1 MMNKMLRRHEGI
13 YMTEAEHAVET
24 FTIHDRHEHGS
35 QNGERI
41 FVLACICAA
50 LAYLVGAFIPAWG
63 DWAYAIGALIAV
75 LPFAKAAVKKAV
87 TGKPFSIETLV
98 TIAVVGALPIDA
110 GAEAVVVV
118 ALFSLGELLEG
129 FAAARARSGLTALAQ
144 LLPSD
149 ATIETDGQRR
159 TIPVASLTVNML
171 MLVAPGDRLAA
182 DGTIVDGRSDLNEA
196 AITGESSAVDKTIGD
211 PVFAGSI
218 NGDGQ
223 IKVTVTK
230 DASNSVVARIGDLV
244 AQAQASTAP
253 TARFIDSFS
262 AYYTPAAILIAALIA
277 VAPPLLMGGEW
288 STWAYRALTVL
299 LIACPCALVL
309 STPAAIATGIATA
322 ARYGI
327 LIKSGAALE
336 MLAKIQVAAFDKT
349 GTLTLG
355 HPVVTDVEGD
365 ANEVLRLAAAVET
378 GLSHPV
384 ARGIVA
390 EAVAKGIA
398 IPSAT
403 DVSIRQGEGVE
414 GVVDGVRIALL
425 SPRASKSLASQI
437 SARIDAFEREGKT
450 IAVLFAD
457 NRLVGFIASRD
468 EPRTDA
474 KSAIAVLAALGIKT
488 LMLSGDNQRTASA
501 VAAPLGMTA
510 EGELMPADKLARIA
524 ELKAES
530 PILMVGDG
538 VNDAPALA
546 AASLGL
552 AMGGGTDV
560 AIETADVGLLR
571 DRLLAVPDAIR
582 LARQTRRTIII
593 NIVLAVGLKLVFLVL
608 AIFGITN
615 LWTAIIADT
624 GATILVTINALLM
637 FWIFEPAKD
646 ENPSAL
652 AGSF

>member
-1 MMNKMLRRHEGI
+1 MAETR
-13 YMTEAEHAVET
+13 TEDSPHT
-24 FTIHDRHEHGS
+24 HDDGNAHGS
-35 QNGERI
+35 RDGLRI
-41 FVLACICAA
+41 FVLACLCAG
-50 LAYLVGAFIPAWG
+50 LAYLIGAILPRWG
-63 DWAYAIGALIAV
+63 GWAYTIGALIAV
-75 LPFAKAAVKKAV
+75 LPFAKSALEKAV
-87 TGKPFSIETLV
+87 AGTPFSIETLV

-129 FAAARARSGLTALAQ
+129 FAAARARSGLTALAK
-144 LLPSD
+144 LLPSE
-149 ATIETDGQRR
+149 ATIEENGQRR
-159 TIPVASLTVNML
+159 TIAVTSLGVDMV
-171 MLVAPGDRLAA
+171 MLVAPGERLAA
-182 DGTIVDGRSDLNEA
+182 DGTILDGRSDLNEA
-196 AITGESSAVDKTIGD
+196 AITGESLAVDKTIGAA
-211 PVFAGSI
+211 VFAGSI
-218 NGDGQ
+218 NGDGHL
-223 IKVTVTK
+223 KVKVTK

-253 TARFIDSFS
+253 TSRFIDSFS
-262 AYYTPAAILIAALIA
+262 AWYTPAAILIASLIA
-277 VAPPLLMGGEW
+277 VVPPLLMGGDW
-288 STWAYRALTVL
+288 PTWIYRALTVL

-336 MLAKIQVAAFDKT
+336 MLAKIRIAAFDKT

-355 HPVVTDVEGD
+355 RPVVTDVEG
-365 ANEVLRLAAAVET
+365 NPIEVLRLAAAVET

-390 EAVAKGIA
+390 EAVTRGIVVPA
-398 IPSAT
+398 ASGVA
-403 DVSIRQGEGVE
+403 IRQGEGVE
-414 GVVDGVRIALL
+414 GMVEGAKITLI
-425 SPRASKSLASQI
+425 SPRAAKSLAPDLA
-437 SARIDAFEREGKT
+437 ARIDALEREGKT

-457 NRLVGFIASRD
+457 DKLVGMIASRD
-468 EPRTDA
+468 EPRIDA
-474 KSAIAVLAALGIKT
+474 KPAIAALTALGIRS
-488 LMLSGDNQRTASA
+488 LMLSGDNQRTATA
-501 VAAPLGMTA
+501 VAVPLGMDA
-510 EGELMPADKLARIA
+510 EGELMPADKLDRISV
-524 ELKAES
+524 LKSEA

-546 AASLGL
+546 TASLGL

-582 LARQTRRTIII
+582 LARQTRRTIIV
-593 NIVLAVGLKLVFLVL
+593 NIIVAVGLKLVFLVL

-637 FWIFEPAKD
+637 FWTFTPAED
-646 ENPSAL
+646 DTSA
-652 AGSF
+652 AATGGS

>member
-1 MMNKMLRRHEGI
+1 MIKA
-13 YMTEAEHAVET
+13 EAPIET
-24 FTIHDRHEHGS
+24 HTDGDGHEHGS
-35 QNGERI
+35 ENGLRI
-41 FVLACICAA
+41 FVLACICAG
-50 LAYLVGAFIPAWG
+50 LAYLIGVLVPAWG

-75 LPFAKAAVKKAV
+75 LPFAKSALEKALK
-87 TGKPFSIETLV
+87 GKPFSIETLV

-144 LLPSD
+144 LLPSE
-149 ATIETDGQRR
+149 ATIEVDGERK
-159 TIPVASLTVNML
+159 TVPVTSLTVNML

-196 AITGESSAVDKTIGD
+196 AITGESSAVDKGIGA

-223 IKVTVTK
+223 LKVTVTK

-277 VAPPLLMGGEW
+277 VVPPLLMGGEW
-288 STWAYRALTVL
+288 STWIYRALTVL

-322 ARYGI
+322 ARHGI

-336 MLAKIQVAAFDKT
+336 MLAKIKIAAFDKT

-365 ANEVLRLAAAVET
+365 ATEVLRLAAAVET

-384 ARGIVA
+384 ARGIVSEA
-390 EAVAKGIA
+390 EAKGIE
-398 IPSAT
+398 IPGAT
-403 DVSIRQGEGVE
+403 DVVIRQGEGVE
-414 GVVDGVRIALL
+414 GIVDGVKIALL
-425 SPRASKSLASQI
+425 SPRASKSLTPEVMT
-437 SARIDAFEREGKT
+437 RIDALEREGKT

-457 NRLVGFIASRD
+457 TKFIGFIASRD
-468 EPRTDA
+468 EPRIDS
-474 KSAIAVLAALGIKT
+474 KPAIAALTALGIKS
-488 LMLSGDNQRTASA
+488 LMLSGDNQRTATA
-501 VAAPLGMTA
+501 VAAPLGMEA
-510 EGELMPADKLARIA
+510 EGELMPADKLDRIA
-524 ELKAES
+524 ALKAEM

-546 AASLGL
+546 TASLGL

-582 LARQTRRTIII
+582 LARKTRSTIIV

-608 AIFGITN
+608 AVFGITN

-624 GATILVTINALLM
+624 GATILVTINALLL
-637 FWIFEPAKD
+637 FWTFKPAEDVSTSHPAKD
-646 ENPSAL
+646 I
-652 AGSF
+652 

>member
-1 MMNKMLRRHEGI
+1 MKNHMIKA
-13 YMTEAEHAVET
+13 EAAAATHAH
-24 FTIHDRHEHGS
+24 HDGHEHGS
-35 QNGERI
+35 ENGLRI

-50 LAYLVGAFIPAWG
+50 LAYLVGVFIPDWG
-63 DWAYAIGALIAV
+63 DWAYAIAALVAV
-75 LPFAKAAVKKAV
+75 LPFAKAAFKKAV
-87 TGKPFSIETLV
+87 AGTPFSIETLV

-129 FAAARARSGLTALAQ
+129 FAAARARSGLAALAQ
-144 LLPSD
+144 LLPSE
-149 ATIETDGQRR
+149 ATIEEHGERR
-159 TIPVASLTVNML
+159 TIPVTSLTINMV
-171 MLVAPGDRLAA
+171 MLVAPGERLAA
-182 DGTIVDGRSDLNEA
+182 DGTILDGRSDLNEA

-230 DASNSVVARIGDLV
+230 EAGNSVVARIGDLV

-277 VAPPLLMGGEW
+277 VVPPLLMGGEW
-288 STWAYRALTVL
+288 STWIYRALTVL

-336 MLAKIQVAAFDKT
+336 MLAKIRIAAFDKT

-365 ANEVLRLAAAVET
+365 ATEVLRLAAAVET

-390 EAVAKGIA
+390 EAVARRIT
-398 IPSAT
+398 IPGAT

-414 GVVDGVRIALL
+414 GMVDGRRIALL
-425 SPRASKSLASQI
+425 SPRASEALAPEL
-437 SARIDAFEREGKT
+437 SARIDALEREGKT
-450 IAVLFAD
+450 IAILFAD
-457 NRLVGFIASRD
+457 DKYVGTIASRD
-468 EPRTDA
+468 EPRADA
-474 KSAIAVLAALGIKT
+474 KPAIAALVALGIKT
-488 LMLSGDNQRTASA
+488 LMLSGDNQRTAAA
-501 VAAPLGMTA
+501 VAAPLGMAA

-524 ELKAES
+524 ALKAEA

-546 AASLGL
+546 TASLGL

-560 AIETADVGLLR
+560 AIETADIGLLR

-593 NIVLAVGLKLVFLVL
+593 NIILAVGLKLVFLVL

-624 GATILVTINALLM
+624 GATILVTINALLL
-637 FWIFEPAKD
+637 FWTFEPAED
-646 ENPSAL
+646 AGAL
-652 AGSF
+652 HP

>member
-1 MMNKMLRRHEGI
+1 MVM
-13 YMTEAEHAVET
+13 
-24 FTIHDRHEHGS
+24 
-35 QNGERI
+35 
-41 FVLACICAA
+41 
-50 LAYLVGAFIPAWG
+50 LVG
-63 DWAYAIGALIAV
+63 
-75 LPFAKAAVKKAV
+75 
-87 TGKPFSIETLV
+87 
-98 TIAVVGALPIDA
+98 
-110 GAEAVVVV
+110 
-118 ALFSLGELLEG
+118 
-129 FAAARARSGLTALAQ
+129 
-144 LLPSD
+144 
-149 ATIETDGQRR
+149 
-159 TIPVASLTVNML
+159 
-171 MLVAPGDRLAA
+171 PGDRLAA
-182 DGTIVDGRSDLNEA
+182 DGTIIDGRSDLNEA
-196 AITGESSAVDKTIGD
+196 AITGESSAVDKGIGA

-223 IKVTVTK
+223 LKVTVTK

-277 VAPPLLMGGEW
+277 VVPPLLMGGEW
-288 STWAYRALTVL
+288 STWIYRALTVL

-322 ARYGI
+322 ARHGI

-336 MLAKIQVAAFDKT
+336 MLAKIKIAAFDKT

-365 ANEVLRLAAAVET
+365 ATEVLRLAAAIET

-390 EAVAKGIA
+390 EAVAKA
-398 IPSAT
+398 IEVPGAS
-403 DVSIRQGEGVE
+403 DVVIRQGEGVE
-414 GVVDGVRIALL
+414 GIVDGMKIALL
-425 SPRASKSLASQI
+425 SPRASKSLSPDI
-437 SARIDAFEREGKT
+437 VTRIDELERAGKT

-457 NRLVGFIASRD
+457 AKLIGFIASRD
-468 EPRTDA
+468 EPRSDS
-474 KSAIAVLAALGIKT
+474 KPAIAALTALGIKS

-501 VAAPLGMTA
+501 VAAPLGMEA
-510 EGELMPADKLARIA
+510 EGELMPADKLDRIA
-524 ELKAES
+524 ALKAEM

-546 AASLGL
+546 TASLGL

-582 LARQTRRTIII
+582 LARKTRSTIIV

-608 AIFGITN
+608 AVFGITN

-624 GATILVTINALLM
+624 GATILVTINALLL
-637 FWIFEPAKD
+637 FWTFKPIEDASTSAPAKD
-646 ENPSAL
+646 I
-652 AGSF
+652 

>member
-1 MMNKMLRRHEGI
+1 MIISEAPIETHAEG
-13 YMTEAEHAVET
+13 
-24 FTIHDRHEHGS
+24 DGHEHGS
-35 QNGERI
+35 ENGLRI
-41 FVLACICAA
+41 FILACICAA
-50 LAYLVGAFIPAWG
+50 LAYLTGVLVPAWG
-63 DWAYAIGALIAV
+63 DWAYAIGALVAV
-75 LPFAKAAVKKAV
+75 LPFAKSALEKALK
-87 TGKPFSIETLV
+87 GRPFSIETLV

-144 LLPSD
+144 LLPSE
-149 ATIETDGQRR
+149 ATIEMDGERK
-159 TIPVASLTVNML
+159 TVPVTSLTVGMV
-171 MLVAPGDRLAA
+171 MLVGPGDRLAA
-182 DGTIVDGRSDLNEA
+182 DGTIIDGRSDLNEA
-196 AITGESSAVDKTIGD
+196 AITGKSSAVDKGIGA

-223 IKVTVTK
+223 LKVTVTK

-262 AYYTPAAILIAALIA
+262 AYYTPVAILIAALIA
-277 VAPPLLMGGEW
+277 VVPPLLMAGEW
-288 STWAYRALTVL
+288 STWIYRALTVL

-322 ARYGI
+322 ARHGI
-327 LIKSGAALE
+327 FIKSGAALE
-336 MLAKIQVAAFDKT
+336 MLAKIKIAAFDKT

-390 EAVAKGIA
+390 EAVAKA
-398 IPSAT
+398 IEIPGAS
-403 DVSIRQGEGVE
+403 DVVIRQGEGVE
-414 GVVDGVRIALL
+414 GIVDGMKIALL
-425 SPRASKSLASQI
+425 SPRASKSLSPDI
-437 SARIDAFEREGKT
+437 VTRIDELERAGKT

-457 NRLVGFIASRD
+457 AKLIGFIASRD
-468 EPRTDA
+468 EPRSDS
-474 KSAIAVLAALGIKT
+474 KPAIAALTALGIKS

-501 VAAPLGMTA
+501 VAAPLGMEA
-510 EGELMPADKLARIA
+510 EGELMPADKLDRIA
-524 ELKAES
+524 ALKAEM

-546 AASLGL
+546 TASLGL

-582 LARQTRRTIII
+582 LARKTRSTIIV

-608 AIFGITN
+608 AVFGITN

-624 GATILVTINALLM
+624 GATILVTINALLL
-637 FWIFEPAKD
+637 FWTFKPIEDASTSAPAKD
-646 ENPSAL
+646 I
-652 AGSF
+652 

>member
-1 MMNKMLRRHEGI
+1 MFKD
-13 YMTEAEHAVET
+13 EAPIET
-24 FTIHDRHEHGS
+24 HTDGDGHEHGS
-35 QNGERI
+35 ENGLRI
-41 FVLACICAA
+41 FVLACICAG
-50 LAYLVGAFIPAWG
+50 LAYLIGVLVPAWG

-75 LPFAKAAVKKAV
+75 LPFAKSALEKALK
-87 TGKPFSIETLV
+87 GRPFSIETLV

-144 LLPSD
+144 LLPSE
-149 ATIETDGQRR
+149 ATIEVDGERK
-159 TIPVASLTVNML
+159 TVPVTSLTVNMV

-182 DGTIVDGRSDLNEA
+182 DGTIVEGRSDLNEA
-196 AITGESSAVDKTIGD
+196 AITGESSAVDKGIGA

-223 IKVTVTK
+223 LKVTVTK

-277 VAPPLLMGGEW
+277 LVPPMLMGGEW
-288 STWAYRALTVL
+288 STWIYRALTVL

-322 ARYGI
+322 ARHGI

-336 MLAKIQVAAFDKT
+336 MLAKIKIAAFDKT

-365 ANEVLRLAAAVET
+365 ATEVLRLAAAVET

-390 EAVAKGIA
+390 EAVAKGIE
-398 IPSAT
+398 IPGAT
-403 DVSIRQGEGVE
+403 DVVIRQGEGVE
-414 GVVDGVRIALL
+414 GIVDGVKIALL
-425 SPRASKSLASQI
+425 SPRASKSLAPEVMT
-437 SARIDAFEREGKT
+437 RIDALEREGKT

-457 NRLVGFIASRD
+457 TKFIGFIASRD
-468 EPRTDA
+468 EPRTDS
-474 KSAIAVLAALGIKT
+474 KPAIAALTALGIKS
-488 LMLSGDNQRTASA
+488 LMLSGDNQRTATA
-501 VAAPLGMTA
+501 VAAPLGMEA
-510 EGELMPADKLARIA
+510 EGELMPADKLERIA
-524 ELKAES
+524 ALKAEM

-546 AASLGL
+546 TASLGL

-582 LARQTRRTIII
+582 LARKTRSTIIV

-608 AIFGITN
+608 AVFGITN

-624 GATILVTINALLM
+624 GATILVTINALLL
-637 FWIFEPAKD
+637 FWTFNPA
-646 ENPSAL
+646 EERSTAAPA
-652 AGSF
+652 

>member
-1 MMNKMLRRHEGI
+1 MS
-13 YMTEAEHAVET
+13 EAHTNDDGHA
-24 FTIHDRHEHGS
+24 HGS
-35 QNGERI
+35 KEGLRI
-41 FVLACICAA
+41 FILASMCAG
-50 LAYLVGAFIPAWG
+50 LAYLVGTIVPGWG

-75 LPFAKAAVKKAV
+75 LPFAKAAFRKAV
-87 TGKPFSIETLV
+87 AGTPFSIETLV
-98 TIAVVGALPIDA
+98 AIAVVGALPIDA
-110 GAEAVVVV
+110 AAEAVVVV

-129 FAAARARSGLTALAQ
+129 FAAARARSGLAALAK
-144 LLPSD
+144 LLPSE
-149 ATIETDGQRR
+149 ATIEENGQRQ
-159 TIPVASLTVNML
+159 TIAVTSLNIGMV

-182 DGTIVDGRSDLNEA
+182 DGTILDGRSDLNEA
-196 AITGESSAVDKTIGD
+196 AITGESLAVDKTTGA

-218 NGDGQ
+218 NGDGHL
-223 IKVTVTK
+223 KVTVTK

-277 VAPPLLMGGEW
+277 VVPPLLMGGEW
-288 STWAYRALTVL
+288 PIWTYRALTVL

-336 MLAKIQVAAFDKT
+336 MLAKIRVAAFDKT

-355 HPVVTDVEGD
+355 HPVVTDIEGD
-365 ANEVLRLAAAVET
+365 LTEVLRLAAAVET

-390 EAVAKGIA
+390 EAAKRGIA
-398 IPSAT
+398 VPAAS
-403 DVSIRQGEGVE
+403 DVAIRQGEGVQGIVE
-414 GVVDGVRIALL
+414 GAMITLI
-425 SPRASKSLASQI
+425 SPRKAKSLTPDLA
-437 SARIDAFEREGKT
+437 ARIDALEREGKT

-457 NRLVGFIASRD
+457 DKFVGIIANRD
-468 EPRTDA
+468 EPRADA
-474 KSAIAVLAALGIKT
+474 KPAIAALTALGIRS

-501 VAAPLGMTA
+501 VAKPLGMDA
-510 EGELMPADKLARIA
+510 EGELMPADKLSRIDA
-524 ELKAES
+524 LKAEA

-546 AASLGL
+546 TASLGL

-560 AIETADVGLLR
+560 AIETADVGLLK

-582 LARQTRRTIII
+582 LARKTHRTIIT
-593 NIVLAVGLKLVFLVL
+593 NIIVAVGLKLVFLVL

-637 FWIFEPAKD
+637 FWTFKPAD
-646 ENPSAL
+646 DSPA
-652 AGSF
+652 AQMGGS

>member
-1 MMNKMLRRHEGI
+1 MI
-13 YMTEAEHAVET
+13 IAEAPIET
-24 FTIHDRHEHGS
+24 HTDGDGHEHGAE
-35 QNGERI
+35 NGLRI
-41 FVLACICAA
+41 FVLACICAG
-50 LAYLVGAFIPAWG
+50 LAYLIGVLVPAWG

-75 LPFAKAAVKKAV
+75 LPFAKSALEKAL
-87 TGKPFSIETLV
+87 KSRPFSIETLV

-144 LLPSD
+144 LLPSE
-149 ATIETDGQRR
+149 ATIEVDGERK
-159 TIPVASLTVNML
+159 TVPVTSLTVNMV

-196 AITGESSAVDKTIGD
+196 AITGESSAVDKGIGA

-223 IKVTVTK
+223 LKVTVTK

-277 VAPPLLMGGEW
+277 VVPPLLMDGEW
-288 STWAYRALTVL
+288 STWIYRALTVL

-322 ARYGI
+322 ARHGI

-336 MLAKIQVAAFDKT
+336 MLAKIKIAAFDKT

-365 ANEVLRLAAAVET
+365 ATEVLRLAAAVET

-390 EAVAKGIA
+390 EAVAKDIE

-403 DVSIRQGEGVE
+403 DVIIRQGEGVE
-414 GVVDGVRIALL
+414 GTVDGVKIALL
-425 SPRASKSLASQI
+425 SPRASKSLAPEIMS
-437 SARIDAFEREGKT
+437 RIDALEREGKT

-457 NRLVGFIASRD
+457 TKFIGIIASRD
-468 EPRTDA
+468 EPRADS
-474 KSAIAVLAALGIKT
+474 KPAIAALTALGIKS

-501 VAAPLGMTA
+501 VAAPLGMEA
-510 EGELMPADKLARIA
+510 EGELMPADKLDRIA
-524 ELKAES
+524 ALKAEM

-546 AASLGL
+546 TASLGL

-582 LARQTRRTIII
+582 LARKTRSTIIV

-608 AIFGITN
+608 AVFGITN

-624 GATILVTINALLM
+624 GATILVTINALML
-637 FWIFEPAKD
+637 FWTFKAAEDVSTSHPAKD
-646 ENPSAL
+646 I
-652 AGSF
+652 

>member
-1 MMNKMLRRHEGI
+1 VIKA
-13 YMTEAEHAVET
+13 EAPIET
-24 FTIHDRHEHGS
+24 HTDGDGHEHGS
-35 QNGERI
+35 ENGLRI
-41 FVLACICAA
+41 FVLACICAG
-50 LAYLVGAFIPAWG
+50 LAYLIGVLVPAWG

-75 LPFAKAAVKKAV
+75 LPFAKSALEKALK
-87 TGKPFSIETLV
+87 GRPFSIETLV

-144 LLPSD
+144 LLPSE
-149 ATIETDGQRR
+149 ATIEVDGERK
-159 TIPVASLTVNML
+159 TVPVTSLTVNMV

-182 DGTIVDGRSDLNEA
+182 DGTIVEGRSDLNEA
-196 AITGESSAVDKTIGD
+196 AITGESSAVDKGIGA

-223 IKVTVTK
+223 LKVTVTK

-277 VAPPLLMGGEW
+277 LVPPMLMGGEW
-288 STWAYRALTVL
+288 STWIYRALTVL

-322 ARYGI
+322 ARHGI

-336 MLAKIQVAAFDKT
+336 MLAKIKIAAFDKT

-365 ANEVLRLAAAVET
+365 ATEVLRLAAAVET

-390 EAVAKGIA
+390 EAVAKGIE
-398 IPSAT
+398 IPGAT
-403 DVSIRQGEGVE
+403 DVVIRQGEGVE
-414 GVVDGVRIALL
+414 GIVDGVKIALL
-425 SPRASKSLASQI
+425 SPRASKSLAPEVMT
-437 SARIDAFEREGKT
+437 RIDALEREGKT

-457 NRLVGFIASRD
+457 TKFIGFIASRD
-468 EPRTDA
+468 EPRTDS
-474 KSAIAVLAALGIKT
+474 KPAIAALTALGIKS
-488 LMLSGDNQRTASA
+488 LMLSGDNQRTATA
-501 VAAPLGMTA
+501 VAAPLGMEA
-510 EGELMPADKLARIA
+510 EGELMPADKLERIA
-524 ELKAES
+524 ALKAEM

-546 AASLGL
+546 TASLGL

-582 LARQTRRTIII
+582 LARKTRSTIIV

-608 AIFGITN
+608 AVFGITN

-624 GATILVTINALLM
+624 GATILVTINALLL
-637 FWIFEPAKD
+637 FWTFNPA
-646 ENPSAL
+646 EERSTAAPA
-652 AGSF
+652 

>member
-1 MMNKMLRRHEGI
+1 MSQSESVADATAN
-13 YMTEAEHAVET
+13 
-24 FTIHDRHEHGS
+24 HDGHEHGS
-35 QNGERI
+35 EDGLRI
-41 FVLACICAA
+41 FVLACVCAA
-50 LAYLVGAFIPAWG
+50 LAYLVGVFFPLWG
-63 DWAYAIGALIAV
+63 DWAYAVAALVAV
-75 LPFAKAAVKKAV
+75 LPFARTALKKALAG
-87 TGKPFSIETLV
+87 TPFSIETLV

-129 FAAARARSGLTALAQ
+129 FAAARARSGLTALAE
-144 LLPSD
+144 LLPSE
-149 ATIETDGQRR
+149 ATIEENGKRR
-159 TIPVASLTVNML
+159 TVPVTSLTIGMV
-171 MLVAPGDRLAA
+171 MLVTPGERLAA
-182 DGTIVDGRSDLNEA
+182 DGTILDGRSDLNEA

-223 IKVTVTK
+223 LKVTVTK
-230 DASNSVVARIGDLV
+230 DASNSVVARIGELV
-244 AQAQASTAP
+244 AEAQASTAP

-262 AYYTPAAILIAALIA
+262 AYYTPAAIVIAALIA
-277 VAPPLLMGGEW
+277 VVPPLLMGGEW
-288 STWAYRALTVL
+288 PTWVYRALTVL

-336 MLAKIQVAAFDKT
+336 MLAKIQIAAFDKT

-355 HPVVTDVEGD
+355 HPVVTDVDGD
-365 ANEVLRLAAAVET
+365 ASQVLRLAAAVET

-390 EAVAKGIA
+390 EAVARGIA
-398 IPSAT
+398 IPGAT

-414 GVVDGVRIALL
+414 GTVEGVRIALL
-425 SPRASKSLASQI
+425 SPRASKLLTPESL
-437 SARIDAFEREGKT
+437 ARIDVLEREGKT

-457 NRLVGFIASRD
+457 DKYVGTIASRD

-474 KSAIAVLAALGIKT
+474 KPAIAALAALGIKT

-501 VAAPLGMTA
+501 VAAPLGMMA

-524 ELKAES
+524 ALKAEA

-546 AASLGL
+546 TASLGL

-571 DRLLAVPDAIR
+571 DRLLGVPDAIR

-624 GATILVTINALLM
+624 GATILVTINALLL
-637 FWIFEPAKD
+637 FWTFKPTHDAD
-646 ENPSAL
+646 ANVSR
-652 AGSF
+652 GHS

>member
-1 MMNKMLRRHEGI
+1 MIKA
-13 YMTEAEHAVET
+13 EAPIET
-24 FTIHDRHEHGS
+24 HTDGDGHEHGS
-35 QNGERI
+35 ENGLRI
-41 FVLACICAA
+41 FVLACICAG
-50 LAYLVGAFIPAWG
+50 LAYLIGVLVPAWG

-75 LPFAKAAVKKAV
+75 LPFAKSALEKALK
-87 TGKPFSIETLV
+87 GRPFSIETLV

-144 LLPSD
+144 LLPSE
-149 ATIETDGQRR
+149 ATIEVGGERK
-159 TIPVASLTVNML
+159 TIPVTSLTVNMV

-182 DGTIVDGRSDLNEA
+182 DGTIVEGRSDLNEA
-196 AITGESSAVDKTIGD
+196 AITGESSAVDKGIGA

-223 IKVTVTK
+223 LKVTVTK

-277 VAPPLLMGGEW
+277 LVPPMLMGGEW
-288 STWAYRALTVL
+288 STWIYRALTVL

-322 ARYGI
+322 ARHGI

-336 MLAKIQVAAFDKT
+336 MLAKIKIAAFDKT

-365 ANEVLRLAAAVET
+365 ATEVLRLAAAVET

-390 EAVAKGIA
+390 EAVAKGIE
-398 IPSAT
+398 IPGAT
-403 DVSIRQGEGVE
+403 DVVIRQGEGVE
-414 GVVDGVRIALL
+414 GIVDGVKIALL
-425 SPRASKSLASQI
+425 SPRASKSLAPEVMT
-437 SARIDAFEREGKT
+437 RIDALEREGKT

-457 NRLVGFIASRD
+457 TKFIGFIASRD
-468 EPRTDA
+468 EPRTDS
-474 KSAIAVLAALGIKT
+474 KPAIAALTALGIKS
-488 LMLSGDNQRTASA
+488 LMLSGDNQRTATA
-501 VAAPLGMTA
+501 VAAPLGMEA
-510 EGELMPADKLARIA
+510 EGELMPADKLERIA
-524 ELKAES
+524 ALKAEM

-546 AASLGL
+546 TASLGL

-582 LARQTRRTIII
+582 LARKTRSTIIV

-608 AIFGITN
+608 AVFGITN

-624 GATILVTINALLM
+624 GATILVTINALLL
-637 FWIFEPAKD
+637 FWTFNPA
-646 ENPSAL
+646 EERSTAAPA
-652 AGSF
+652 

>member
-1 MMNKMLRRHEGI
+1 LICCPILFEGI
-13 YMTEAEHAVET
+13 YVIKAEAPIET
-24 FTIHDRHEHGS
+24 HTDGDGHEHGS
-35 QNGERI
+35 ENGLRI
-41 FVLACICAA
+41 FVLACICAG
-50 LAYLVGAFIPAWG
+50 LAYLIGVLVPAWG

-75 LPFAKAAVKKAV
+75 LPFAKSALEKAL
-87 TGKPFSIETLV
+87 KSRPFSIETLV

-144 LLPSD
+144 LLPSE
-149 ATIETDGQRR
+149 ATIEVDGERK
-159 TIPVASLTVNML
+159 TVPVTSLTVNMV

-196 AITGESSAVDKTIGD
+196 AITGESSAVDKGIGA

-223 IKVTVTK
+223 LKVTVTK

-277 VAPPLLMGGEW
+277 VVPPLLMDGEW
-288 STWAYRALTVL
+288 STWIYRALTVL

-322 ARYGI
+322 ARHGI

-336 MLAKIQVAAFDKT
+336 MLAKIKIAAFDKT

-365 ANEVLRLAAAVET
+365 ATEVLRLAAAVET

-390 EAVAKGIA
+390 EAVAKDIE

-403 DVSIRQGEGVE
+403 DVIIRQGEGVE
-414 GVVDGVRIALL
+414 GTVDGVKIALL
-425 SPRASKSLASQI
+425 SPRASKSLAPEIMS
-437 SARIDAFEREGKT
+437 RIDALEREGKT

-457 NRLVGFIASRD
+457 TKFIGIIASRD
-468 EPRTDA
+468 EPRADS
-474 KSAIAVLAALGIKT
+474 KPAIAALTALGIKS

-501 VAAPLGMTA
+501 VAAPLGMEA
-510 EGELMPADKLARIA
+510 EGELMPADKLDRIA
-524 ELKAES
+524 ALKAEM

-546 AASLGL
+546 TASLGL

-582 LARQTRRTIII
+582 LARKTRSTIIV

-608 AIFGITN
+608 AVFGITN

-624 GATILVTINALLM
+624 GATILVTINALML
-637 FWIFEPAKD
+637 FWTFKPAEDVSTSHPAKD
-646 ENPSAL
+646 I
-652 AGSF
+652 

>member
-1 MMNKMLRRHEGI
+1 VIKA
-13 YMTEAEHAVET
+13 EAPIET
-24 FTIHDRHEHGS
+24 HTDGDGHEHGS
-35 QNGERI
+35 ENGLGI
-41 FVLACICAA
+41 FVLACICAG
-50 LAYLVGAFIPAWG
+50 LAYLIGVLVPAWG

-75 LPFAKAAVKKAV
+75 LPFAKSALEKALK
-87 TGKPFSIETLV
+87 GRPFSIETLV

-144 LLPSD
+144 LLPSE
-149 ATIETDGQRR
+149 ATIEVDGERK
-159 TIPVASLTVNML
+159 TVPVTSLTVNMV
-171 MLVAPGDRLAA
+171 MFVAPGDRLAA

-196 AITGESSAVDKTIGD
+196 AITGESSAVDKGIGA

-223 IKVTVTK
+223 LKVTVTK

-277 VAPPLLMGGEW
+277 VVPPMLMGGEW
-288 STWAYRALTVL
+288 STWIYRALTVL

-322 ARYGI
+322 ARHGI

-336 MLAKIQVAAFDKT
+336 MLAKIKIAAFDKT

-365 ANEVLRLAAAVET
+365 ATEVLRLAAAVET

-390 EAVAKGIA
+390 EAVAKGIEIPGA
-398 IPSAT
+398 I
-403 DVSIRQGEGVE
+403 DVVIRQGEGVE
-414 GVVDGVRIALL
+414 GIVDGVKIALL
-425 SPRASKSLASQI
+425 SPRASKSLTPEVMT
-437 SARIDAFEREGKT
+437 RIDALEREGKT

-457 NRLVGFIASRD
+457 TKFIGIIASRD
-468 EPRTDA
+468 EPRTDS
-474 KSAIAVLAALGIKT
+474 KSAIAALTALGIKS
-488 LMLSGDNQRTASA
+488 LMLSGDNQRTATA
-501 VAAPLGMTA
+501 VAAPLGMEA
-510 EGELMPADKLARIA
+510 EGELMPADKLDRIA
-524 ELKAES
+524 ALKAEM

-546 AASLGL
+546 TASLGL

-582 LARQTRRTIII
+582 LARKTRSTIIV

-608 AIFGITN
+608 AVFGITN

-624 GATILVTINALLM
+624 GATILVTINALLL
-637 FWIFEPAKD
+637 FWTFKPAEDVSTSNTAKD
-646 ENPSAL
+646 I
-652 AGSF
+652 

>member
-1 MMNKMLRRHEGI
+1 MIKA
-13 YMTEAEHAVET
+13 EAPIET
-24 FTIHDRHEHGS
+24 HTDGDGHEHGS
-35 QNGERI
+35 ENGLRI
-41 FVLACICAA
+41 FVLACICAG
-50 LAYLVGAFIPAWG
+50 LAYLIGVLVPAWG

-75 LPFAKAAVKKAV
+75 LPFAKSALEKALK
-87 TGKPFSIETLV
+87 GRPFSIETLV

-144 LLPSD
+144 LLPSE
-149 ATIETDGQRR
+149 ATIEVDGERK
-159 TIPVASLTVNML
+159 TVPVTSLTVNMV

-182 DGTIVDGRSDLNEA
+182 DGTIVEGRSDLNEA
-196 AITGESSAVDKTIGD
+196 AITGESSAVDKGIGA

-223 IKVTVTK
+223 LKVTVTK

-277 VAPPLLMGGEW
+277 LVPPMLMGGEW
-288 STWAYRALTVL
+288 STWIYRALTVL

-322 ARYGI
+322 ARHGI

-336 MLAKIQVAAFDKT
+336 MLAKIKIAAFDKT

-365 ANEVLRLAAAVET
+365 ATEVLRLAAAVET

-390 EAVAKGIA
+390 EAVAKGIE
-398 IPSAT
+398 IPGAT
-403 DVSIRQGEGVE
+403 DVVIRQGEGVE
-414 GVVDGVRIALL
+414 GIVDGVKIALL
-425 SPRASKSLASQI
+425 SPRASKSLAPEVMT
-437 SARIDAFEREGKT
+437 RIDALEREGKT

-457 NRLVGFIASRD
+457 TKFIGFIASRD
-468 EPRTDA
+468 EPRTDS
-474 KSAIAVLAALGIKT
+474 KPAIAALTALGIKS
-488 LMLSGDNQRTASA
+488 LMLSGDNQRTATA
-501 VAAPLGMTA
+501 VAAPLGMEA
-510 EGELMPADKLARIA
+510 EGELMPADKLERIA
-524 ELKAES
+524 ALKAEK

-546 AASLGL
+546 TASLGL

-582 LARQTRRTIII
+582 LARKTRSTIIV

-608 AIFGITN
+608 AVFGITN

-624 GATILVTINALLM
+624 GATILVTINALLL
-637 FWIFEPAKD
+637 FWTFNPA
-646 ENPSAL
+646 EERSTAAPA
-652 AGSF
+652 

>member
-1 MMNKMLRRHEGI
+1 MIKA
-13 YMTEAEHAVET
+13 EAPIET
-24 FTIHDRHEHGS
+24 HTDGDGHEHGS
-35 QNGERI
+35 ENGLRI
-41 FVLACICAA
+41 FVLACICAG
-50 LAYLVGAFIPAWG
+50 LAYLIGVLVPAWG

-75 LPFAKAAVKKAV
+75 LPFAKSALEKAL
-87 TGKPFSIETLV
+87 KSRPFSIETLV

-144 LLPSD
+144 LLPSE
-149 ATIETDGQRR
+149 ATIEVDGERK
-159 TIPVASLTVNML
+159 TVPVTSLTVNMV

-196 AITGESSAVDKTIGD
+196 AITGESSAVDKGIGA

-223 IKVTVTK
+223 LKVTVTK

-277 VAPPLLMGGEW
+277 VVPPLLMDGEW
-288 STWAYRALTVL
+288 STWIYRALTVL

-322 ARYGI
+322 ARHGI

-336 MLAKIQVAAFDKT
+336 MLAKIKIAAFDKT

-365 ANEVLRLAAAVET
+365 ATEVLRLAAAVET

-390 EAVAKGIA
+390 EAVAKDIE

-403 DVSIRQGEGVE
+403 DVIIRQGEGVE
-414 GVVDGVRIALL
+414 GTVDGVKIALL
-425 SPRASKSLASQI
+425 SPRASKSLAPEIMS
-437 SARIDAFEREGKT
+437 RIDALEREGKT

-457 NRLVGFIASRD
+457 TKFIGIIASRD
-468 EPRTDA
+468 EPRADS
-474 KSAIAVLAALGIKT
+474 KPAIAALTALGIKS

-501 VAAPLGMTA
+501 VAAPLGMEA
-510 EGELMPADKLARIA
+510 EGELMPADKLDRIA
-524 ELKAES
+524 ALKAEM

-546 AASLGL
+546 TASLGL

-582 LARQTRRTIII
+582 LARKTRSTIIV

-608 AIFGITN
+608 AVFGITN

-624 GATILVTINALLM
+624 GATILVTINALML
-637 FWIFEPAKD
+637 FWTFKPAEDVSTSHPAKD
-646 ENPSAL
+646 I
-652 AGSF
+652 

>member
-1 MMNKMLRRHEGI
+1 MIKA
-13 YMTEAEHAVET
+13 EAPIET
-24 FTIHDRHEHGS
+24 HTDGDGHEHGS
-35 QNGERI
+35 ENGLRI
-41 FVLACICAA
+41 FVLACICAG
-50 LAYLVGAFIPAWG
+50 LAYLIGVLFPAWG

-75 LPFAKAAVKKAV
+75 LPFAKSALEKALE
-87 TGKPFSIETLV
+87 GRPFSIETLV

-144 LLPSD
+144 LLPSE
-149 ATIETDGQRR
+149 ATIEVDGERK
-159 TIPVASLTVNML
+159 TVPVTSLTVNMV

-182 DGTIVDGRSDLNEA
+182 DGTIVEGRSDLNEA
-196 AITGESSAVDKTIGD
+196 AITGESSAVDKGVGA

-223 IKVTVTK
+223 LKVTVTK

-277 VAPPLLMGGEW
+277 LVPPMLMGGEW
-288 STWAYRALTVL
+288 STWIYRALTVL

-322 ARYGI
+322 ARHGI

-336 MLAKIQVAAFDKT
+336 MLAKIKIAAFDKT

-365 ANEVLRLAAAVET
+365 ATEVLRLAAAVET

-390 EAVAKGIA
+390 EAVAKGIE
-398 IPSAT
+398 IPGAT
-403 DVSIRQGEGVE
+403 DVVIRQGEGVE
-414 GVVDGVRIALL
+414 GIVDGVKIALL
-425 SPRASKSLASQI
+425 SPRASKSLAPEVMT
-437 SARIDAFEREGKT
+437 RIDALEREGKT

-457 NRLVGFIASRD
+457 TKFIGFIASRD
-468 EPRTDA
+468 EPRTDS
-474 KSAIAVLAALGIKT
+474 KPAIAALTALGIKS
-488 LMLSGDNQRTASA
+488 LMLSGDNQRTATA
-501 VAAPLGMTA
+501 VAAPLGMEA
-510 EGELMPADKLARIA
+510 EGELMPADKLERIA
-524 ELKAES
+524 ALKAEM

-546 AASLGL
+546 TASLGL

-582 LARQTRRTIII
+582 LARKTRSTIIV

-608 AIFGITN
+608 AVFGITN

-624 GATILVTINALLM
+624 GATILVTINALLL
-637 FWIFEPAKD
+637 FWTFNPA
-646 ENPSAL
+646 EERSTAAPA
-652 AGSF
+652 

>member
-1 MMNKMLRRHEGI
+1 MIKA
-13 YMTEAEHAVET
+13 EAPIET
-24 FTIHDRHEHGS
+24 HTDGDGHEHGS
-35 QNGERI
+35 ENGLRI
-41 FVLACICAA
+41 FVLACICAG
-50 LAYLVGAFIPAWG
+50 LAYLIGVLVPAWG

-75 LPFAKAAVKKAV
+75 LPFAKSALEKAL
-87 TGKPFSIETLV
+87 KSRPFSIETLV

-144 LLPSD
+144 LLPSE
-149 ATIETDGQRR
+149 ATIEVGGERKTV
-159 TIPVASLTVNML
+159 PVTSLTVNMV

-196 AITGESSAVDKTIGD
+196 AITGESSAVDKGIGA

-223 IKVTVTK
+223 LKVTVTK

-277 VAPPLLMGGEW
+277 VVPPLLMDGEW
-288 STWAYRALTVL
+288 STWIYRALTVL

-322 ARYGI
+322 ARHGI

-336 MLAKIQVAAFDKT
+336 MLAKIKIAAFDKT

-365 ANEVLRLAAAVET
+365 ATEVLRLAAAVET

-390 EAVAKGIA
+390 EAVAKDIE

-403 DVSIRQGEGVE
+403 DVIIRQGEGVE
-414 GVVDGVRIALL
+414 GTVDGVKIALL
-425 SPRASKSLASQI
+425 SPRASKSLAPEIMS
-437 SARIDAFEREGKT
+437 RIDALEREGKT

-457 NRLVGFIASRD
+457 TKFIGIIASRD
-468 EPRTDA
+468 EPRADS
-474 KSAIAVLAALGIKT
+474 KPAIAALTALGIKS

-501 VAAPLGMTA
+501 VAAPLGMEA
-510 EGELMPADKLARIA
+510 EGELMPADKLDRIA
-524 ELKAES
+524 ALKAEM

-546 AASLGL
+546 TASLGL

-582 LARQTRRTIII
+582 LARKTRSTIIV

-608 AIFGITN
+608 AVFGITN

-624 GATILVTINALLM
+624 GATILVTINALML
-637 FWIFEPAKD
+637 FWTFKPAEDVSTSHPAKD
-646 ENPSAL
+646 I
-652 AGSF
+652 

>member
-1 MMNKMLRRHEGI
+1 LICCPILYEGI
-13 YMTEAEHAVET
+13 YVIKAEAPIET
-24 FTIHDRHEHGS
+24 HTDGDGHEHGS
-35 QNGERI
+35 ENGLRI
-41 FVLACICAA
+41 FVLACICAG
-50 LAYLVGAFIPAWG
+50 LAYLIGVLVPAWG

-75 LPFAKAAVKKAV
+75 LPFAKSALEKALK
-87 TGKPFSIETLV
+87 GRPFSIETLV

-144 LLPSD
+144 LLPSE
-149 ATIETDGQRR
+149 ATIEVDGERK
-159 TIPVASLTVNML
+159 TVPVTSLTVNMV

-182 DGTIVDGRSDLNEA
+182 DGTIVEGRSDLNEA
-196 AITGESSAVDKTIGD
+196 AITGESSAVDKGIGA

-223 IKVTVTK
+223 LKVTVTK

-277 VAPPLLMGGEW
+277 LVPPMLMGGEW
-288 STWAYRALTVL
+288 STWIYRALTVL

-322 ARYGI
+322 ARHGI

-336 MLAKIQVAAFDKT
+336 MLAKIKIAAFDKT

-365 ANEVLRLAAAVET
+365 ATEVLRLAAAVET

-390 EAVAKGIA
+390 EAVAKGIE
-398 IPSAT
+398 IPGAT
-403 DVSIRQGEGVE
+403 DVVIRQGEGVE
-414 GVVDGVRIALL
+414 GIVDGVKIALL
-425 SPRASKSLASQI
+425 SPRASKSLAPEVMT
-437 SARIDAFEREGKT
+437 RIDALEREGKT

-457 NRLVGFIASRD
+457 TKFIGFIASRD
-468 EPRTDA
+468 EPRTDS
-474 KSAIAVLAALGIKT
+474 KPAIAALTALGIKS
-488 LMLSGDNQRTASA
+488 LMLSGDNQRTATA
-501 VAAPLGMTA
+501 VAAPLGMEA
-510 EGELMPADKLARIA
+510 EGELMPADKLERIA
-524 ELKAES
+524 ALKAEM

-546 AASLGL
+546 TASLGL

-582 LARQTRRTIII
+582 LARKTRSTIIV

-608 AIFGITN
+608 AVFGITN

-624 GATILVTINALLM
+624 GATILVTINALLL
-637 FWIFEPAKD
+637 FWTFNPA
-646 ENPSAL
+646 EERSTAAPA
-652 AGSF
+652 

>member
-1 MMNKMLRRHEGI
+1 MIKA
-13 YMTEAEHAVET
+13 EAPIET
-24 FTIHDRHEHGS
+24 HTDGDGHEHGS
-35 QNGERI
+35 ENGLRI
-41 FVLACICAA
+41 FVLACICAG
-50 LAYLVGAFIPAWG
+50 LAYLIGVLVPAWG

-75 LPFAKAAVKKAV
+75 LPFAKSALEKAL
-87 TGKPFSIETLV
+87 KSRPFSIETLV

-144 LLPSD
+144 LLPSE
-149 ATIETDGQRR
+149 ATIEVDGERK
-159 TIPVASLTVNML
+159 TVPVTSLTVNMV
-171 MLVAPGDRLAA
+171 MFVAPGDRLAA

-196 AITGESSAVDKTIGD
+196 AITGESSAVDKGIGA

-223 IKVTVTK
+223 LKVTVTK

-277 VAPPLLMGGEW
+277 VVPPLLMDGEW
-288 STWAYRALTVL
+288 STWIYRALTVL

-322 ARYGI
+322 ARHGI

-336 MLAKIQVAAFDKT
+336 MLAKIKIAAFDKT

-365 ANEVLRLAAAVET
+365 ATEVLRLAAAVET

-390 EAVAKGIA
+390 EAVAKDIE

-403 DVSIRQGEGVE
+403 DVIIRQGEGVE
-414 GVVDGVRIALL
+414 GTVDGVKIALL
-425 SPRASKSLASQI
+425 SPRASKSLAPEIMS
-437 SARIDAFEREGKT
+437 RIDALEREGKT

-457 NRLVGFIASRD
+457 TKFIGIIASRD
-468 EPRTDA
+468 EPRADS
-474 KSAIAVLAALGIKT
+474 KPAIAALTALGIKS

-501 VAAPLGMTA
+501 VAAPLGMEA
-510 EGELMPADKLARIA
+510 EGELMPADKLDRIA
-524 ELKAES
+524 ALKAEM

-546 AASLGL
+546 TASLGL

-582 LARQTRRTIII
+582 LARKTRSTIIV

-608 AIFGITN
+608 AVFGITN

-624 GATILVTINALLM
+624 GATILVTINALML
-637 FWIFEPAKD
+637 FWTFKPAEDVSTSHPAKD
-646 ENPSAL
+646 I
-652 AGSF
+652 

>member
-1 MMNKMLRRHEGI
+1 MIKA
-13 YMTEAEHAVET
+13 EAPIET
-24 FTIHDRHEHGS
+24 HTDGDGHEHGS
-35 QNGERI
+35 ENGLRI
-41 FVLACICAA
+41 FVLACICAG
-50 LAYLVGAFIPAWG
+50 LAYLIGVLVPAWG

-75 LPFAKAAVKKAV
+75 LPFAKSALEKAL
-87 TGKPFSIETLV
+87 KSRPFSIETLV

-144 LLPSD
+144 LLPSE
-149 ATIETDGQRR
+149 ATIEVDGERK
-159 TIPVASLTVNML
+159 TVPVTSLTVNMV

-196 AITGESSAVDKTIGD
+196 AITGESSAVDKGIGA

-223 IKVTVTK
+223 LKVTVTK

-253 TARFIDSFS
+253 TARFIDSYS

-277 VAPPLLMGGEW
+277 VVPPLLMDGEW
-288 STWAYRALTVL
+288 STWIYRALTVL

-322 ARYGI
+322 ARHGI

-336 MLAKIQVAAFDKT
+336 MLAKIKIAAFDKT

-365 ANEVLRLAAAVET
+365 ATEVLRLAAAVET

-390 EAVAKGIA
+390 EAVAKDIE

-403 DVSIRQGEGVE
+403 DVIIRQGEGVE
-414 GVVDGVRIALL
+414 GTVDGVKIALL
-425 SPRASKSLASQI
+425 SPRASKSLAPEIMS
-437 SARIDAFEREGKT
+437 RIDALEREGKT

-457 NRLVGFIASRD
+457 TKFIGIIASRD
-468 EPRTDA
+468 EPRADS
-474 KSAIAVLAALGIKT
+474 KPAIAALTALGIKS

-501 VAAPLGMTA
+501 VAAPLGMEA
-510 EGELMPADKLARIA
+510 EGELMPADKLDRIA
-524 ELKAES
+524 ALKAEM

-546 AASLGL
+546 TASLGL

-582 LARQTRRTIII
+582 LARKTRSTIIV

-608 AIFGITN
+608 AVFGITN

-624 GATILVTINALLM
+624 GATILVTINALML
-637 FWIFEPAKD
+637 FWTFKAAEDVSTSHPAKD
-646 ENPSAL
+646 I
-652 AGSF
+652 

>member
-1 MMNKMLRRHEGI
+1 MIKA
-13 YMTEAEHAVET
+13 EAPIET
-24 FTIHDRHEHGS
+24 HTDGDGHEHGS
-35 QNGERI
+35 ENGLGI
-41 FVLACICAA
+41 FVLACICAG
-50 LAYLVGAFIPAWG
+50 LAYLIGVLVPAWG

-75 LPFAKAAVKKAV
+75 LPFAKSALEKALK
-87 TGKPFSIETLV
+87 GRPFSIETLV

-144 LLPSD
+144 LLPSE
-149 ATIETDGQRR
+149 ATIEVDGERK
-159 TIPVASLTVNML
+159 TVPVTSLTVNMV
-171 MLVAPGDRLAA
+171 MFVAPGDRLAA

-196 AITGESSAVDKTIGD
+196 AITGESSAVDKGIGA

-223 IKVTVTK
+223 LKVTVTK

-277 VAPPLLMGGEW
+277 VVPPMLMGGEW
-288 STWAYRALTVL
+288 STWIYRALTVL

-322 ARYGI
+322 ARHGI

-336 MLAKIQVAAFDKT
+336 MLAKIKIAAFDKT

-365 ANEVLRLAAAVET
+365 ATEVLRLAAAVET

-390 EAVAKGIA
+390 EAVAKGIEIPGA
-398 IPSAT
+398 I
-403 DVSIRQGEGVE
+403 DVVIRQGEGVE
-414 GVVDGVRIALL
+414 GIVDGVKIALL
-425 SPRASKSLASQI
+425 SPRASKSLTPEVMT
-437 SARIDAFEREGKT
+437 RIDALEREGKT

-457 NRLVGFIASRD
+457 TKFIGIIASRD
-468 EPRTDA
+468 EPRTDS
-474 KSAIAVLAALGIKT
+474 KSAIAALTALGIKS
-488 LMLSGDNQRTASA
+488 LMLSGDNQRTATA
-501 VAAPLGMTA
+501 VAAPLGMEA
-510 EGELMPADKLARIA
+510 EGELMPADKLDRIA
-524 ELKAES
+524 ALKAEM

-538 VNDAPALA
+538 VNDAPALW
-546 AASLGL
+546 ASL
-552 AMGGGTDV
+552 
-560 AIETADVGLLR
+560 
-571 DRLLAVPDAIR
+571 
-582 LARQTRRTIII
+582 QRRSQS
-593 NIVLAVGLKLVFLVL
+593 G
-608 AIFGITN
+608 
-615 LWTAIIADT
+615 
-624 GATILVTINALLM
+624 
-637 FWIFEPAKD
+637 
-646 ENPSAL
+646 
-652 AGSF
+652 

>member
-1 MMNKMLRRHEGI
+1 MIKA
-13 YMTEAEHAVET
+13 EAPIET
-24 FTIHDRHEHGS
+24 HTDGDGHEHGS
-35 QNGERI
+35 ENGLRI
-41 FVLACICAA
+41 FVLACICAG
-50 LAYLVGAFIPAWG
+50 LAYLIGVLVPAWG

-75 LPFAKAAVKKAV
+75 LPFAKSALEKAL
-87 TGKPFSIETLV
+87 KSRPFSIETLV

-144 LLPSD
+144 LLPSE
-149 ATIETDGQRR
+149 ATIEVNGERKTV
-159 TIPVASLTVNML
+159 PVTSLTVNMV

-196 AITGESSAVDKTIGD
+196 AITGESSAVDKGIGA

-223 IKVTVTK
+223 LKVTVTK

-277 VAPPLLMGGEW
+277 VVPPLLMDGEW
-288 STWAYRALTVL
+288 STWIYRALTVL

-322 ARYGI
+322 ARHGI

-336 MLAKIQVAAFDKT
+336 MLAKIKIAAFDKT

-365 ANEVLRLAAAVET
+365 ATEVLRLAAAVET

-390 EAVAKGIA
+390 EAVAKDIE

-403 DVSIRQGEGVE
+403 DVIIRQGEGVE
-414 GVVDGVRIALL
+414 GTVDGVKIALL
-425 SPRASKSLASQI
+425 SPRASKSLAPEIMS
-437 SARIDAFEREGKT
+437 RIDALEREGKT

-457 NRLVGFIASRD
+457 TKFIGIIASRD
-468 EPRTDA
+468 EPRADS
-474 KSAIAVLAALGIKT
+474 KPAIAALTALGIKS

-501 VAAPLGMTA
+501 VAAPLGMEA
-510 EGELMPADKLARIA
+510 EGELMPADKLDRIA
-524 ELKAES
+524 ALKAEM

-546 AASLGL
+546 TASLGL

-582 LARQTRRTIII
+582 LARKTRSTIIV

-608 AIFGITN
+608 AVFGITN

-624 GATILVTINALLM
+624 GATILVTINALLL
-637 FWIFEPAKD
+637 FWTFKPAEDVSTSHPAKD
-646 ENPSAL
+646 I
-652 AGSF
+652 

>member
-1 MMNKMLRRHEGI
+1 VIKA
-13 YMTEAEHAVET
+13 EAPIET
-24 FTIHDRHEHGS
+24 HTDGDGHEHGS
-35 QNGERI
+35 ENGLRI
-41 FVLACICAA
+41 FVLACICAG
-50 LAYLVGAFIPAWG
+50 LAYLIGVLVPAWG

-75 LPFAKAAVKKAV
+75 LPFAKSALEKALK
-87 TGKPFSIETLV
+87 GKPFSIETLV

-144 LLPSD
+144 LLPSE
-149 ATIETDGQRR
+149 ATIEVDGERK
-159 TIPVASLTVNML
+159 TVPVTSLTVNML

-196 AITGESSAVDKTIGD
+196 AITGESSAVDKGIGA

-223 IKVTVTK
+223 LKVTVTK

-277 VAPPLLMGGEW
+277 VVPPLLMGGEW
-288 STWAYRALTVL
+288 STWIYRALTVL

-322 ARYGI
+322 ARHGI

-336 MLAKIQVAAFDKT
+336 MLAKIKIAAFDKT

-365 ANEVLRLAAAVET
+365 ATEVLRLAAAVET

-390 EAVAKGIA
+390 EAEAKGIK
-398 IPSAT
+398 IPGAT
-403 DVSIRQGEGVE
+403 DVVIRQGEGVE
-414 GVVDGVRIALL
+414 GIVDGVKIALL
-425 SPRASKSLASQI
+425 SPRASKSLTPEIMS
-437 SARIDAFEREGKT
+437 RIDALEREGKT

-457 NRLVGFIASRD
+457 TKFVGIIASRD
-468 EPRTDA
+468 EPRTDS
-474 KSAIAVLAALGIKT
+474 KPAIAALTALGIKS
-488 LMLSGDNQRTASA
+488 LMLSGDNQRTATA
-501 VAAPLGMTA
+501 VAAPLGMEA
-510 EGELMPADKLARIA
+510 EGELMPADKLDRIA
-524 ELKAES
+524 ALKAEM

-546 AASLGL
+546 TASLGL

-582 LARQTRRTIII
+582 LARKTRSTIIV

-608 AIFGITN
+608 AVFGITN

-624 GATILVTINALLM
+624 GATILVTINALLL
-637 FWIFEPAKD
+637 FWTFKPAEDVSTSNTAKD
-646 ENPSAL
+646 I
-652 AGSF
+652 

>member
-1 MMNKMLRRHEGI
+1 MIKA
-13 YMTEAEHAVET
+13 EAPIET
-24 FTIHDRHEHGS
+24 HTDGDGHEHGS
-35 QNGERI
+35 ENGLRI
-41 FVLACICAA
+41 FVLACICAG
-50 LAYLVGAFIPAWG
+50 LAYLIGVLVPAWG

-75 LPFAKAAVKKAV
+75 LPFAKSALEKALK
-87 TGKPFSIETLV
+87 GRPFSIETLV

-144 LLPSD
+144 LLPSE
-149 ATIETDGQRR
+149 ATIEVDGERK
-159 TIPVASLTVNML
+159 TVPVTSLTVNMV

-182 DGTIVDGRSDLNEA
+182 DGTIVEGRSDLNEA
-196 AITGESSAVDKTIGD
+196 AITGESSAVDKGIGA

-223 IKVTVTK
+223 LKVTVTK

-277 VAPPLLMGGEW
+277 LVPPMLMGGEW
-288 STWAYRALTVL
+288 STWIYRALTVL

-322 ARYGI
+322 ARHGI

-336 MLAKIQVAAFDKT
+336 MLAKIKIAAFDKT

-365 ANEVLRLAAAVET
+365 ATEVLRLAAAVET

-390 EAVAKGIA
+390 EAVAKGIE
-398 IPSAT
+398 IPGAT
-403 DVSIRQGEGVE
+403 DVVIRQGEGVE
-414 GVVDGVRIALL
+414 GTVDGVKIALL
-425 SPRASKSLASQI
+425 SPRASKSLTPEIMS
-437 SARIDAFEREGKT
+437 RIDALEREGKT

-457 NRLVGFIASRD
+457 TKFIGIIASRD
-468 EPRTDA
+468 EPRADS
-474 KSAIAVLAALGIKT
+474 KPAIAALSALGIKS
-488 LMLSGDNQRTASA
+488 LMLSGDNQRTATA
-501 VAAPLGMTA
+501 VAAPLGMEA
-510 EGELMPADKLARIA
+510 EGELMPADKLDRIA
-524 ELKAES
+524 ALKAEM

-546 AASLGL
+546 TASLGL

-582 LARQTRRTIII
+582 LARKTRSTIIV

-608 AIFGITN
+608 AVFGITN

-624 GATILVTINALLM
+624 GATILVTINALLL
-637 FWIFEPAKD
+637 FWTFNPA
-646 ENPSAL
+646 EERSTAAPA
-652 AGSF
+652 

>member
-1 MMNKMLRRHEGI
+1 MREARSQTDVHSEGDGHDHGNGDG
-13 YMTEAEHAVET
+13 MRT
-24 FTIHDRHEHGS
+24 FI
-35 QNGERI
+35 I
-41 FVLACICAA
+41 ACICAA
-50 LAYLVGAFIPAWG
+50 LAYAVSKILPQFSAA
-63 DWAYAIGALIAV
+63 AYAIGALIAV
-75 LPFAKAAVKKAV
+75 LPFAKSAIAKAMR
-87 TGKPFSIETLV
+87 GSPFSIETLV

-144 LLPSD
+144 LLPSE
-149 ATIETDGQRR
+149 ATIEVDGERK
-159 TIPVASLTVNML
+159 TVPVTSLTVNMV
-171 MLVAPGDRLAA
+171 MLVSPGDRLAA
-182 DGTIVDGRSDLNEA
+182 DGTILDGRSDLNEA
-196 AITGESSAVDKTIGD
+196 AITGESSAVDKSVGAA
-211 PVFAGSI
+211 VFAGSI

-223 IKVTVTK
+223 LKVTVTK

-277 VAPPLLMGGEW
+277 VVPPLLMGGEW
-288 STWAYRALTVL
+288 STWIYRALTVL

-309 STPAAIATGIATA
+309 STPASIATGIATA

-336 MLAKIQVAAFDKT
+336 MLAKIKIAAFDKT

-390 EAVAKGIA
+390 AAVAKGINT
-398 IPSAT
+398 PKAT
-403 DVSIRQGEGVE
+403 DVVIRQGEGVE
-414 GVVDGVRIALL
+414 GIVDGAKIALL
-425 SPRASKSLASQI
+425 SPRASKSLTPDTLS
-437 SARIDAFEREGKT
+437 RIDALEREGKT

-457 NRLVGFIASRD
+457 SKYVGIIASRD
-468 EPRTDA
+468 EPRRDS
-474 KSAIAVLAALGIKT
+474 KPAIAALTALGIKS

-501 VAAPLGMTA
+501 VAAPLGMEA
-510 EGELMPADKLARIA
+510 EGELMPADKLDRIA
-524 ELKAES
+524 ALKAEM

-546 AASLGL
+546 TASLGL

-582 LARQTRRTIII
+582 LARQTHRTIII
-593 NIVLAVGLKLVFLVL
+593 NIVIAVGLKLIFLVL

-637 FWIFEPAKD
+637 FWTFKPAED
-646 ENPSAL
+646 ESTTL
-652 AGSF
+652 AAKAH